1 MTHGI
6 PNVKLVSMI
15 KKGLLISLEGGEGCG
30 KSTQSL
36 RLKSFLEEKGYS
48 VKIVQEPGETRI
60 GKKIR
65 FLLLSNE
72 HAEMTPLAEVLLY
85 MAARAQLVEEIIHPF
100 LKQNPK
106 HAIICDRFMDSSMA
120 YQGYARKLGFETVH
134 KMNMAA
140 VKGYIPDITFLF
152 DLKPE
157 EGLSRKNKSSKG
169 KMDRLESESLLFH
182 RKVRKGYRLL
192 AKREPDRIKILP
204 AQKTPDKVWDE
215 IEKHLQKY
223 IQPKTR

>member
-1 MTHGI
+1 
-6 PNVKLVSMI
+6 MI

-65 FLLLSNE
+65 SLLLSKE

-100 LKQNPK
+100 LKQSPK

-157 EGLSRKNKSSKG
+157 EGLSRKNESSKG

-215 IEKHLQKY
+215 IKKHLQKY